1 MTDLK
6 LFNEIA
12 KLNES
17 WMDDYKKG
25 DAKAVGD
32 HYTEDA
38 VSLAPGIKPIVG
50 RQAIIDFWRV
60 AMVEGSGILDIRSK
74 EVERAGDFAIETGET
89 MVVGDDDVVTDRYN
103 YMVLWKRSGDSWLI
117 HREIWNSELDK

>member
-12 KLNES
+12 GLNES
-17 WMDDYKKG
+17 WMDSFRKG

-38 VSLAPGIKPIVG
+38 VSLAPGSEPTCG
-50 RQAIIDFWRV
+50 RGAIADYWRLV
-60 AMVEGSGILDIRSK
+60 MVQGSGYLDIRSK
-74 EVERAGDFAIETGET
+74 EVETAGDFVIEVGET
-89 MVVGDDDVVTDRYN
+89 KVVGPDDVVNDRFN
-103 YMVLWKRSGDSWLI
+103 YMVIWKRVGGSLLI
-117 HREIWNSELDK
+117 FREIWNSSESK